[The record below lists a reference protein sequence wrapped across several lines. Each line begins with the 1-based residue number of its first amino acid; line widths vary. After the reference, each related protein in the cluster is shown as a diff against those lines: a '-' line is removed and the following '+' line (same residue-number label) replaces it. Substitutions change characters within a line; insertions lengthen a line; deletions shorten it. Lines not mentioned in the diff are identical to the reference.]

1 MFFAQESGRDKE
13 TKSQR
18 EEEWERGRVGERKRR
33 REDLSLPGRIFLLAC
48 GDTVELRGW
57 RGCVFEREKQK
68 GIEEPNA
75 SIPFSTIFVSAILI

>member
-33 REDLSLPGRIFLLAC
+33 REDLSLPGWIVLLVVTLSNCAD
-48 GDTVELRGW
+48 GA
-57 RGCVFEREKQK
+57 
-68 GIEEPNA
+68 N
-75 SIPFSTIFVSAILI
+75 VS